1 MAAVGGRVLLSY
13 GDVAKVSYL
22 ASARKSVVSMLY
34 GRYVASGVIRL
45 DATLQDVGIDDAGGV
60 SATERQ
66 ARVADLLITSSG
78 VYHAAS
84 NPGDTLLDAPP
95 RGSQIPGAYFL
106 YSNWDFNALGSIF
119 EARSGR
125 NIFDALASDLVQR
138 ISMQDFDRNGRETA
152 RVRDTWRITYGCRRA
167 TCYAWGS

>member
-1 MAAVGGRVLLSY
+1 
-13 GDVAKVSYL
+13 
-22 ASARKSVVSMLY
+22 MLY
-34 GRYVASGVIRL
+34 GRYVANGAIRL
-45 DATLQDVGIDDAGGV
+45 DATLQDVGIDDIGGL
-60 SATERQ
+60 STAERQ

-84 NPGDTLLDAPP
+84 NPGDNLTDAPP
-95 RGSQIPGAYFL
+95 RGSQAPGEYFL

-119 EARSGR
+119 EARTGR

-152 RVRDTWRITYGCRRA
+152 RARDTWRITYGCRRA